1 MYKKLSVGV
10 LVGDRVGDLH
20 GNLVGDLLCVHLGV
34 PFCPLFVKI
43 VMVVSHCCCCLLF
56 PVTQKIRTSAS
67 KNLSHVTL
75 GMDLKLLD
83 TLLVLLAVALPV
95 VTICQVYILQRTCQ
109 NL

>member
-1 MYKKLSVGV
+1 MLFLEDKRQLRATKPKNKRLDHDFLDVLCVCGSGKKVRV
-10 LVGDRVGDLH
+10 LV
-20 GNLVGDLLCVHLGV
+20 LVTNTIKLLNA
-34 PFCPLFVKI
+34 
-43 VMVVSHCCCCLLF
+43 
-56 PVTQKIRTSAS
+56 KIRTSAS